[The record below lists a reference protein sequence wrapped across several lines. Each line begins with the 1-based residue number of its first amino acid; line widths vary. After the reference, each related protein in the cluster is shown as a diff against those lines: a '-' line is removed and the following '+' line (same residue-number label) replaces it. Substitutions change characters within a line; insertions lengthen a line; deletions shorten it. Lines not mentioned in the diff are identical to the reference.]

1 MQSQSSRHIVSH
13 STNLPYILYLP
24 DDYENNP
31 DKQYPLLLFLHG
43 AGERGTDLKL
53 VKSQG
58 LPKKFESGDNIPFIV
73 LAPQCPKEDWW
84 ADYRHALITMV
95 DAVITNYRVDEARV
109 YLTGLSMGG
118 RGTWDMATFFPNR
131 FAAIAPICGWGDG
144 LFGYPDRLKRIKHIP
159 VWAFHGDA
167 DDIVPIAATQ
177 WLVDALKEYGG
188 NVKFTIYPNVGHN
201 SWTESYDNPDL
212 YAWFLQYKR

>member
-1 MQSQSSRHIVSH
+1 MQSQSARHTVSH
-13 STNLPYILYLP
+13 STNLPYVLYLP
-24 DDYENNP
+24 DDYENNK

-53 VKSQG
+53 VKAQG
-58 LPKKFESGDNIPFIV
+58 LPKKLESGDNIPFIV

-84 ADYRHALITMV
+84 ADYRQSLITMV
-95 DAVITNYRVDEARV
+95 DAVISNYRVDDARV

-118 RGTWDMATFFPNR
+118 RGTWDMATLFPNR

-167 DDIVPIAATQ
+167 DDIVPVAATQ
-177 WLVDALKEYGG
+177 WLVDSLKEYGG
-188 NVKFTIYPNVGHN
+188 NVKFTTYPNVGHN
-201 SWTESYDNPDL
+201 SWTETYDNPEL
-212 YAWFLQYKR
+212 YEWLLKHTL